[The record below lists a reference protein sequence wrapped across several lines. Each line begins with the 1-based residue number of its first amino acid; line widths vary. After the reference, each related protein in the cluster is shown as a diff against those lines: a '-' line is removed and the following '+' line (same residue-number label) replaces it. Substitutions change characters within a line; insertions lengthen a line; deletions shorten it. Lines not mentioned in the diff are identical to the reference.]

1 MLRVSEDWHIHH
13 EVISGRVSRNSRNT
27 VIRRPWASKPGESR
41 RVPEGVR
48 IYAIGDIHGRADL
61 LDALLERIEAD
72 GARQPSSYAIEIYLG
87 DYVDRG
93 SASQSVLE
101 RLATDEHRHH
111 RVFLKGN
118 HDPFIT
124 DFIESPS
131 VLEAWQHIGGLE
143 TLMSYGIRPTINADA
158 ATRSRLAADLDR
170 VLPDSHRRFLGHL
183 KSSFECG
190 DFFFVHAGV
199 RPGIALNKQRDE
211 DLLWIRQDFL
221 LCEDDFGKTIVHGH
235 TPVLDPDIRPNRIN
249 IDTGAY
255 ATGRLTCL
263 VLEGES
269 LRFI

>member
-1 MLRVSEDWHIHH
+1 
-13 EVISGRVSRNSRNT
+13 
-27 VIRRPWASKPGESR
+27 VIRSRWTRKRRGSR

-48 IYAIGDIHGRADL
+48 VYAVGDIHGRADL

-72 GARQPSSYAIEIYLG
+72 CARHPSSSPIEIYLG

-93 SASQSVLE
+93 SESKSVLE
-101 RLATDEHRHH
+101 RLATEGHRRH

-124 DFIESPS
+124 DFIKSPS
-131 VLEAWQHIGGLE
+131 ILEAWQHIGGLE
-143 TLMSYGIRPTINADA
+143 TLMSYGIRPTMNADA
-158 ATRSRLAADLDR
+158 ATRSRLAADFDR
-170 VLPDSHRRFLGHL
+170 VLPDSHRRFLGSL

-199 RPGIALNKQRDE
+199 RPGVALSKQRDE

-221 LCEDDFGKTIVHGH
+221 LCEEDFGKTIVHGH
-235 TPVLDPDIRPNRIN
+235 TPVLDPDVRPNRIN

-255 ATGRLTCL
+255 ATGRLSCL
-263 VLEGES
+263 VLEGETI
-269 LRFI
+269 RFI